1 MGMDPK
7 KALMKGLR
15 NITREEFIEAAKLF
29 AKKESMDDKEFHKEE
44 QLREK
49 YPAYNEVCK
58 MLVKAAKGQEKTL
71 LSHALGMQSVLRILL
86 HIAERK

>member
-1 MGMDPK
+1 MR
-7 KALMKGLR
+7 GLR

-29 AKKESMDDKEFHKEE
+29 ANKESTDDKELDKEK

-49 YPAYNEVCK
+49 YPAYDEVFQ
-58 MLVKAAKGQEKTL
+58 MAVRAAKGQEKIAL
-71 LSHALGMQSVLRILL
+71 LHALGMQAAFRILL

>member
-7 KALMKGLR
+7 KALMKGIR
-15 NITREEFIEAAKLF
+15 SITRDEFIEAAKLF
-29 AKKESMDDKEFHKEE
+29 AEKESMDDKEFHKEA

-58 MLVKAAKGQEKTL
+58 MLVTAAKGQEKTV
-71 LSHALGMQSVLRILL
+71 LSHALGMHSAFRILL